1 MKKLILFL
9 VILILMLGTLTN
21 IYASQ
26 SSVNVSLPSF
36 KITLNGTQI
45 DNVYR
50 EYPFITYKGI
60 TYFPLTYFDCRFL
73 GTETVWNQ
81 STGLE
86 VNKTGV
92 TCGYRNY
99 TTKVK
104 NKNTY
109 TATIPNFSIK
119 INGKTIDNTK
129 EEYPLLLFK
138 NVTYFPMTWR
148 FCVNEFGWSYKFDS
162 INGLSI
168 NSTNPTTS
176 NILSSKFYGNVIN
189 KGFLL
194 DDKSCYYF
202 GEDGEIFKIS
212 YNKNAKPEKIFQL
225 PTGVEGAGG
234 IYGWA
239 WFYEDNNMPYFAYH
253 HGGGIMGSDY
263 YFQINDD
270 GTLNEL
276 ELGYLVKNFG
286 DYYITLDKGGHPPMS
301 PDNMYI
307 QTKDSEFKK
316 LGDPKYYYA
325 AGHSYSEINPSN
337 GLYMIDDYV
346 YAIGSVGDI
355 EKRNPKIVRVNIH
368 NNETVEIGSTDTK
381 YFVID
386 NSIIY
391 RVDTL
396 SKLYKMNLEIYDEV
410 QIDIPKN
417 KSVEVLN
424 DKIFYWNEKDNKLY
438 LYGQDKAINENGTL
452 ISMEIDD
459 NYLICKFEEAS
470 KNPYRLLVIDKNGD
484 IVLKSS
490 DVSNHTSI
498 SNDVLTYMEFYSKDI
513 YKVNLK

>member
-9 VILILMLGTLTN
+9 VILILILGTLTN

-26 SSVNVSLPSF
+26 SNVAITLPSF
-36 KITLNGTQI
+36 KITLNDTQI
-45 DNVYR
+45 DNSYR
-50 EYPFITYKGI
+50 EYPFIIYKGI

-73 GTETVWNQ
+73 GIEANWNQ

-99 TTKVK
+99 TTKIK
-104 NKNTY
+104 NKNAY
-109 TATIPNFSIK
+109 TATIPNFNIK
-119 INGKTIDNTK
+119 VNGKIIDNTK

-138 NVTYFPMTWR
+138 NITYFPMTWS
-148 FCVNEFGWSYKFDS
+148 FCVNEFSWRYKFDS

-168 NSTNPTTS
+168 NSTNPTTT
-176 NILSSKFYGNVIN
+176 NVLSSKFSENVIN

-194 DDKSCYYF
+194 DNKNCYYI
-202 GEDGEIFKIS
+202 GEKGEVFKLS

-225 PTGVEGAGG
+225 PTGEDGNLSMYVYAR
-234 IYGWA
+234 
-239 WFYEDNNMPYFAYH
+239 FYKDNNMPYFTYH
-253 HGGGIMGSDY
+253 YGGGIMGSDY
-263 YFQINDD
+263 YFQINND
-270 GTLNEL
+270 GTVKEL

-286 DYYITLDKGGHPPMS
+286 DYYITLDIGSHPPMT
-301 PDNMYI
+301 PNNMYI
-307 QTKDSEFKK
+307 QTKDSKFKK

-325 AGHSYSEINPSN
+325 AGHGSLEKNPSN

-346 YAIGSVGDI
+346 YAIGSVGEI
-355 EKRNPKIVRVNIH
+355 EKRNPKIVKVNIH
-368 NNETVEIGSTDTK
+368 NNETIEIGSTDTK
-381 YFVID
+381 YFIID
-386 NSIIY
+386 NSNIY
-391 RVDTL
+391 RVDP
-396 SKLYKMNLEIYDEV
+396 SSRLYQIDMKTYTEV
-410 QIDIPKN
+410 RIDIPTH

-438 LYGQDKAINENGTL
+438 LFGQDKAINENGTL

-470 KNPYRLLVIDKNGD
+470 INPYRLLVIDKNGD

-490 DVSNHTSI
+490 DVANHTSN